1 MDKNKKKDAEEVV
14 LNEDFEN
21 LSAQQLTGQPV
32 NTSAE
37 KMAETVMAA
46 RDAEEEEP
54 ERLEDRVKMLS
65 PGAVVAKRFSVLSS
79 RLLA

>member
-37 KMAETVMAA
+37 KW
-46 RDAEEEEP
+46 RKP
-54 ERLEDRVKMLS
+54 
-65 PGAVVAKRFSVLSS
+65 
-79 RLLA
+79 